1 MADTR
6 ILVVDDDPQL
16 RLLLVDTLQS
26 LDYVARGAVD
36 GEEALKLMS
45 QEKFDLVISD
55 ISMPRVNG
63 FELAA
68 HLRKN
73 FPRVGILL
81 ITGVSTDESEKRAT
95 REKLCDGYL
104 AKPFRIDRIE
114 KMIDSVLRKMEPTA
128 SSNDINRVLIV
139 DDDLTFLEA
148 MVETVNSLG
157 YVASGE
163 SNCESALMALRQ
175 EEISVVMADVSMPE
189 MNGFDLLKV
198 LKRQYPELPVVMMT
212 GHNLSE
218 PAAAMI
224 KDSADEYLTKP
235 FRQEDISKILLK
247 FSS

>member
-1 MADTR
+1 M
-6 ILVVDDDPQL
+6 VVDDDSQL

-26 LDYVARGAVD
+26 LGHVVLGATD
-36 GEEALKLMS
+36 GDEALKMMS

-68 HLRKN
+68 HLRKK

-95 REKLCDGYL
+95 KEKLCDGYL

-114 KMIDSVLRKMEPTA
+114 KMIDSVLRKMGPAA
-128 SSNDINRVLIV
+128 SSNDARRVLIV
-139 DDDLTFLEA
+139 DDDPNFLDA
-148 MVETVNSLG
+148 MVETVKSLG
-157 YVASGE
+157 YAVSGE
-163 SNCESALMALRQ
+163 TDCESALMALRQ
-175 EEISVVMADVSMPE
+175 NSISVVMADVSMPD

-235 FRQEDISKILLK
+235 FRQEEISKILLK
-247 FSS
+247 LSS